1 MINTCARS
9 LQVCLIL
16 CGPMDCSPPGS
27 SVQGILQARI
37 LEWKKKKKRILE
49 WVAMPSSRGSSWPRD
64 QTHDSYVSCLDKQ
77 VLYHWAAREALK
89 WLKMTPKDWH
99 VWLFKKISLTCYFST
114 CWRFPGWLGLFCFQ
128 ISSWE
133 KKILQFPLVA
143 LPRFWQSLLKSVTH
157 EEIML

>member
-1 MINTCARS
+1 MTPWAVAHQAS
-9 LQVCLIL
+9 QS
-16 CGPMDCSPPGS
+16 M
-27 SVQGILQARI
+27 GIFWQ
-37 LEWKKKKKRILE
+37 EYWSEKKKKKNTGVGCHALLQRIILTQ
-49 WVAMPSSRGSSWPRD
+49 GSN
-64 QTHDSYVSCLDKQ
+64 HDSYVSCLDKL

>member
-9 LQVCLIL
+9 LQACLIL

-37 LEWKKKKKRILE
+37 LEWKKKKKNTGVGCHALLQRIILTQ
-49 WVAMPSSRGSSWPRD
+49 GSN
-64 QTHDSYVSCLDKQ
+64 HDSYVSCLDKL